1 MPKVE
6 ILSENCK
13 SCLFCIGVCP
23 KKVLDITKAVNSK
36 GYRYV
41 VALKPEEC
49 TGCALCATM
58 CPDAAI
64 EVYREAKK

>member
-6 ILSENCK
+6 VLKDFCK
-13 SCLFCIGVCP
+13 SCLYCINVCP
-23 KKVLDITKAVNSK
+23 KKVLDVGKEVNMK
-36 GYRYV
+36 GYQYIIPV
-41 VALKPEEC
+41 KPDEC

-64 EVYREAKK
+64 EVYK